1 MHCQILTK
9 RITSSKQN
17 TAVKFSTLKEDSN
30 NTRVLCG
37 TTYRAEF
44 AGERIPTLRE
54 AVDLCE
60 ELDLL
65 MFLDIKGDSQK
76 VEEPVKVSL
85 RELVQSQSSET

>member
-1 MHCQILTK
+1 MGYDYIYSKIL
-9 RITSSKQN
+9 I
-17 TAVKFSTLKEDSN
+17 LSN
-30 NTRVLCG
+30 RFRFRTRVLCG
-37 TTYRAEF
+37 TTFRAELT
-44 AGERIPTLRE
+44 GERIPTLRE

-85 RELVQSQSSET
+85 RELVQSQM